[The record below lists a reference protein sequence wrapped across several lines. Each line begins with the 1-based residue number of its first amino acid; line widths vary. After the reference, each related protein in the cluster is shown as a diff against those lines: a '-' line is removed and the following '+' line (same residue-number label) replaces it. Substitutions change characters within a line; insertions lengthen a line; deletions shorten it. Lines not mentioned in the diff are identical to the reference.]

1 MKEIIITMSMDQIR
15 KSKGKTDWEKV
26 RAMTEEDIERAANSD
41 PDAPLISKER
51 LKYFMPVNQGS
62 K

>member
-1 MKEIIITMSMDQIR
+1 MSMEQIMR
-15 KSKGKTDWEKV
+15 SKGKTDWEKV